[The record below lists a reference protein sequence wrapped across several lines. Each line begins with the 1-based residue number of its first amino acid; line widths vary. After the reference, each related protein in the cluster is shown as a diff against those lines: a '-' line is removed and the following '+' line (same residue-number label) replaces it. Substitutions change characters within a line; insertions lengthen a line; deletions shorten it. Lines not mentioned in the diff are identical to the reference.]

1 MDAGQVVQFLAEH
14 PPFDSLSPDELQA
27 VAAASTLHD
36 YVGGELV
43 FDAFTDPLRAVF
55 VVLDGRVELW
65 NHAAVGEADEI
76 VEPGGVFGFSAMLTE
91 RPMGPR
97 AVAAGSATVARIPAT
112 QAAPAFASRRGA
124 RFLIE
129 AASTARNRDP
139 GAPSYSVVDDLI
151 VRAPLVVGPAE
162 TIGAVA
168 RRMTD
173 ADLGCAVVHDRR
185 GPLGL
190 ITDAL
195 LRRYVLVEGRATDT
209 PVEQVMDTAVPTVR
223 TGESSV
229 EALLLLLDREA
240 EYVVVTTRGGDVRG
254 VLAPRDFAISPTT
267 AGVSLHERLR
277 RASCIDELTTT
288 ARGVPTML
296 GELLAHGLASGR
308 VITVY
313 SAMLDTIVRRS
324 IEFVFRGARRPL
336 RRHVHLAVAGQQR
349 PARGRAQL
357 RRRLGGGVRRR
368 DSRRRHRSFPCGVQR
383 GPRRLAEAGLSS
395 DDHGATARRPCSPA
409 PMRSGAPRGRAGSP
423 HPRRA
428 RAP

>member
-1 MDAGQVVQFLAEH
+1 M
-14 PPFDSLSPDELQA
+14 
-27 VAAASTLHD
+27 
-36 YVGGELV
+36 
-43 FDAFTDPLRAVF
+43 
-55 VVLDGRVELW
+55 
-65 NHAAVGEADEI
+65 
-76 VEPGGVFGFSAMLTE
+76 
-91 RPMGPR
+91 
-97 AVAAGSATVARIPAT
+97 AAGRATVARIPAA

-124 RFLIE
+124 RFLVE

-139 GAPSYSVVDDLI
+139 GAPSYSIVDDLI
-151 VRAPLVVGPAE
+151 VRPPLVVGPAE

-195 LRRYVLVEGRATDT
+195 LRRHVLVEGRPTDT

-223 TGESSV
+223 IGESSV
-229 EALLLLLDREA
+229 EALMLLLDREA
-240 EYVVVTTRGGDVRG
+240 EYVVVTTRGGEVRG

-308 VITVY
+308 VIAVY

-324 IEFVFRGARRPL
+324 IEFVFREHGDLSVDTFTWLSLGSNGRRE
-336 RRHVHLAVAGQQR
+336 AVPSSDVDSAAAFDDAV
-349 PARGRAQL
+349 PDDEID
-357 RRRLGGGVRRR
+357 RL
-368 DSRRRHRSFPCGVQR
+368 PCGVRR
-383 GPRRLAEAGLSS
+383 GPRR
-395 DDHGATARRPCSPA
+395 ARRGRALERRPRRHRPA
-409 PMRSGAPRGRAGSP
+409 APVLPHERRSGAPRGRAGSP